1 MTNKEIVYRPVD
13 LEIEKLAHHH
23 GGTREATLEVLKD
36 LSAGNK
42 LNVTTMIDT
51 ARALHIPA
59 RDVYGM
65 ATFYSMLSLEE
76 RRKVLRVCDGPVCW
90 LKRAAKSG
98 KQTVVDEWSSMIDGQ
113 WSVER
118 SSCLGL
124 CDRAPAV
131 LVEDEQAG
139 PVKAKEAGKVCKG
152 WLGVQTDY
160 SKPRKGEVRVMTA
173 LIGIVDPNEIES
185 ALKHGVYDGLKKA
198 LQLEPMAVLT
208 EVESSGLQGRG
219 GAGFPVGRKWRF
231 VASEKR
237 TPHYI
242 VCNADESEPLIFK
255 DRVLI
260 ETNPHQLLEGITIG
274 GYACGASEAWIYI
287 RGEYE
292 HQARRLERAIEQA
305 EARNLIGENILGS
318 GFSFRIHVHRGA
330 GAYVCGEETALI
342 ESMEGKRGEPRLRP
356 PFPPTYGFRGQP
368 TAVNNVESFC
378 AVPHILKNGAEW
390 WKGRPISTPGTRMYM
405 ALEDGKNTVQVVRTQ
420 TLGATKVYMVLGHV
434 KKPGLFEAPLGLT
447 LRQIIT
453 MGGGLQKDSN
463 FKFAL
468 CGGAAGTIVNKSLL
482 DVPIDF
488 ASSQLGISLGAGSFL
503 ICDQN
508 VSAVAFL
515 RELLHFFAAE
525 SCGKCTPCRVGTWRA
540 LEILNRMTSGHGR
553 KGDTEELKTLAALM
567 QEASFCGLGQAV
579 PTPMKSVLGH
589 FGAEFLKAEK

>member
-1 MTNKEIVYRPVD
+1 MTNKKIVYRPVD
-13 LEIEKLAHHH
+13 PEIEELAHHH

-42 LNVTTMIDT
+42 LNTMTLTDT

-59 RDVYGM
+59 HEAYGM

-76 RRKVLRVCDGPVCW
+76 RRRVLRVCDGPVCW
-90 LKRAAKSG
+90 LKRATTDHRQQTMG
-98 KQTVVDEWSSMIDGQ
+98 KWSSMVNSQ

-118 SSCLGL
+118 TSCLGL

-131 LVEDEQAG
+131 LAEDEQAG
-139 PVKAKEAGKVCKG
+139 PVDAREAKKVCKG
-152 WLGVQTDY
+152 WRGVQTDY

-173 LIGIVDPNEIES
+173 LIGKVDPDEIES
-185 ALKHGVYDGLKKA
+185 ALEHGLYDGLKKA
-198 LQLEPMAVLT
+198 LQSEPMAVLA

-231 VASEKR
+231 VANEKR
-237 TPHYI
+237 TPRYI

-255 DRVLI
+255 DRVLM
-260 ETNPHQLLEGITIG
+260 ETNPHQLLEGIAIA

-305 EARNLIGENILGS
+305 EARNLLGENILGS
-318 GFSFRIHVHRGA
+318 GFSFKIHIHRGA
-330 GAYVCGEETALI
+330 GAYICGEETALI
-342 ESMEGKRGEPRLRP
+342 ESLEGKRGEPRLRP

-390 WKGRPISTPGTRMYM
+390 WKTRSTYSTPGT
-405 ALEDGKNTVQVVRTQ
+405 KI
-420 TLGATKVYMVLGHV
+420 YMVLGHV
-434 KKPGLFEAPLGLT
+434 KNPGLFEAPFGLS
-447 LRQIIT
+447 LRQIIK
-453 MGGGLQKDSN
+453 MGGGLQTDSK

-468 CGGAAGTIVNKSLL
+468 CGGAAGTIVDKSLL

-488 ASSQLGISLGAGSFL
+488 GSSQKGISLGAGSFL
-503 ICDQN
+503 ICDQD
-508 VSAVAFL
+508 VSPVAFL
-515 RELLHFFAAE
+515 RELLHFFTAE
-525 SCGKCTPCRVGTWRA
+525 SCGKCTPCRVGTWRS
-540 LEILNRMTSGHGR
+540 LEILNRLASGGGR
-553 KGDTEELKTLAALM
+553 QGDTEELKTLAALM
-567 QEASFCGLGQAV
+567 QDTSFCGLGQSV
-579 PTPMKSVLGH
+579 PISMKSVLTH
-589 FGAEFLKAEK
+589 FGAEFVKAEVLAR